1 MPAGTGWVNKVEK
14 FKNRSTTISEKFD
27 IYGLLYQNIP
37 LKDVTKVDIL
47 NIMYSDPTTNSK
59 FL

>member
-1 MPAGTGWVNKVEK
+1 MLPDTNPVNNMPAGTGWVNKVEK

-37 LKDVTKVDIL
+37 LKDVTKVDI
-47 NIMYSDPTTNSK
+47 
-59 FL
+59 F